1 MDDAIARSIS
11 FVVPRMAEDTNT
23 NASQKKRKTRYIL
36 WRVEKRTQMVGTG
49 GSETHTLHEWAAPAG
64 NPPAAGGR
72 GIRRVDPRGALLP
85 QSLSAPTFAT
95 HHVSKKKKKT
105 HPATY
110 DFHPPVAG
118 MPLQFFFFFCPP
130 LPLFTPLSHW
140 IWQPCPSSLPRPPYS
155 TRLLLALACEC
166 KKRGGLGGEQQAK
179 HLEFLPRWRIAALRR
194 NETARRMFNN
204 ALFFFFLPYFFF
216 SSLFFFA
223 RQD

>member
-1 MDDAIARSIS
+1 
-11 FVVPRMAEDTNT
+11 MAEDTNT
-23 NASQKKRKTRYIL
+23 NVAQCVQQQKKEKRKTRYIL

-118 MPLQFFFFFCPP
+118 MPLQFFFF
-130 LPLFTPLSHW
+130 L
-140 IWQPCPSSLPRPPYS
+140 PSSSSFHTSLSLNMATVPPRPSPAPH
-155 TRLLLALACEC
+155 TAPGCRWLLRVNA
-166 KKRGGLGGEQQAK
+166 KKRGGNSKLNI
-179 HLEFLPRWRIAALRR
+179 W
-194 NETARRMFNN
+194 
-204 ALFFFFLPYFFF
+204 
-216 SSLFFFA
+216 SSCRA
-223 RQD
+223 DV

>member
-1 MDDAIARSIS
+1 MNNTIARSIL

-23 NASQKKRKTRYIL
+23 NVAQCVQQKRKRKTTYIL

-95 HHVSKKKKKT
+95 HHVSKKKKNT

-118 MPLQFFFFFCPP
+118 MPLQFFFFA
-130 LPLFTPLSHW
+130 LLFLFSHLSL
-140 IWQPCPSSLPRPPYS
+140 IEYGNRAPRPSP
-155 TRLLLALACEC
+155 APIQHPVAAGCC
-166 KKRGGLGGEQQAK
+166 VWMQKKGEK
-179 HLEFLPRWRIAALRR
+179 TSKLNIW
-194 NETARRMFNN
+194 
-204 ALFFFFLPYFFF
+204 
-216 SSLFFFA
+216 SSCRA
-223 RQD
+223 DV